1 MPQLRICCE
10 GDKLTLLDTVVNG
23 YLLELHVIDSCL
35 SQSWYDL
42 RSARSVTAIA
52 CTPGDQFLIEEIFL
66 SRDTNSAHHNSQL
79 AEILQRASRQWI

>member
-1 MPQLRICCE
+1 MSQQKVRCE
-10 GDKLTLLDTVVNG
+10 GVKLTLLDTVVNG